1 MKRRLTS
8 AWLFALALTACSPR
22 PTPSQDVSDSLR
34 TSLRENALKDVTV
47 KQDRDKGVVTLGG
60 SVASEPEKA
69 RAEALAKASA
79 PRDVIANEIT
89 VLPPGAE
96 SEAKAIRSDLDEAID
111 KNLHAALIGAGF
123 KDSITV
129 SVKSAVV
136 TLKGDVASERDRAA
150 VEKLAAG
157 VPNVKQVVNTI
168 DVTNQRATTR

>member
-1 MKRRLTS
+1 
-8 AWLFALALTACSPR
+8 
-22 PTPSQDVSDSLR
+22 LR

-123 KDSITV
+123 KKDSITV

-150 VEKLAAG
+150 VEKLAAA